1 MSEQV
6 SVALKQRFSTK
17 TDLGKVFY
25 WLRYS
30 SLVSFEEAISH
41 ALRIV
46 YLPSALCADPSHWY
60 RVYLVRQEL
69 NQSFEEWMSLTTTNA
84 PTKKIPA
91 QVYVNVSLRSPQGS
105 DNGKS
110 WSWMLQQFGKETANE
125 IIKAVALV
133 FLPVALRTFPE
144 DKERADLMVFRA
156 KMSFANIRAND
167 VLPPAGQVFS
177 PIPIP
182 SSGISQERGIVLE
195 LPEGET
201 IQEPEAIDKTE
212 PFIHEDPPKVEEYRG
227 GAFMEMDLDALYDDE
242 NNGEIL

>member
-1 MSEQV
+1 MSEEV

-60 RVYLVRQEL
+60 RVYPVRQEL
-69 NQSFEEWMSLTTTNA
+69 SQNFEEWMSLTMTNA

-91 QVYVNVSLRSPQGS
+91 QVYVNVSLRSPKGS

-144 DKERADLMVFRA
+144 DKDRADLMVFRA
-156 KMSFANIRAND
+156 KMAFANIRAND
-167 VLPPAGQVFS
+167 VLPPAGQVPS
-177 PIPIP
+177 LIP
-182 SSGISQERGIVLE
+182 SNGITQESDIVLG
-195 LPEGET
+195 LPEVGT
-201 IQEPEAIDKTE
+201 VQELEAIDQTK
-212 PFIHEDPPKVEEYRG
+212 PFIDEDSPPVEEYRG

-242 NNGEIL
+242 TNGEAL

>member
-46 YLPSALCADPSHWY
+46 YLPSALCEDPGHWY
-60 RVYLVRQEL
+60 RVHPVRQEL
-69 NQSFEEWMSLTTTNA
+69 SQSFEEWMSLTTTNA

-156 KMSFANIRAND
+156 KMAFANIRAND

-177 PIPIP
+177 PIV
-182 SSGISQERGIVLE
+182 SNGLSQQGDIVLE
-195 LPEGET
+195 LPKVEA
-201 IQEPEAIDKTE
+201 IQEPETIDKTE
-212 PFIHEDPPKVEEYRG
+212 PFIHEGSPKVEEYRG
-227 GAFMEMDLDALYDDE
+227 GAFMEMDLDAIYDDE
-242 NNGEIL
+242 TNGEIL